1 MIIIRHPL
9 VVLTFFLVSIFPAK
23 NTLAQEMAGFVPDN
37 MAGVNRGIINPAAIF
52 DSPNCLDISLVT
64 GNFGVQNNY
73 VFLPRGTFSLR
84 DLANFRNTYFAEPGE
99 YFSTRENIGAMH
111 ARQNFRLQG
120 PSVLF
125 KYKNHSFAFVNSI
138 RGVSSVKRIPDHMV
152 NFFTYG
158 LTYTPQHNIPFNETR
173 AFSVASLGWA
183 EIGLGYATQLVGLA
197 AENINLGI
205 TAKYLMGYHG
215 LSARSEELLYEVNE
229 QRDVFFNRFN
239 SNSYLS
245 LPFDYFSND
254 FTGFESPVNGRGLA
268 FDLGV
273 TYTQKGQSV
282 QPGRANLFAWD
293 PAYADY
299 KYRVGFSLLDLG
311 AIRFRENTRQVVFEN
326 ADFVW
331 LNPQW
336 EDYLNLD
343 ELVTELRENQNSGEI
358 NSIEGE
364 PFSIFLPSA
373 ASLQLD
379 YNFGNNFFTYFMWV
393 QDIPFT
399 GNRVARS
406 SQIGVIPR
414 YETRWF
420 AVALPITL
428 HEYRTPRV
436 GLSLRLA
443 FLTIGTEQP
452 GGLLNINDMY
462 GADFYFSISWG
473 FKNCWFNKRTVN
485 PCLNGF

>member
-1 MIIIRHPL
+1 MRIYRQAL
-9 VVLTFFLVSIFPAK
+9 VLLTLLGISLFGANKAF
-23 NTLAQEMAGFVPDN
+23 AQEMAGFVPDN

-64 GNFGVQNNY
+64 GNFSVQNNY
-73 VFLPRGTFSLR
+73 LFLPRGTFSLR
-84 DLANFRNTYFAEPGE
+84 DLANFRDTYLAEPGE
-99 YFSTRENIGAMH
+99 YFSTRENISAMH
-111 ARQNFRLQG
+111 GRQNLRLQG

-138 RGVSSVKRIPDHMV
+138 RGVSSIKRIPDHMV

-183 EIGLGYATQLVGLA
+183 EIGLGYSTQLMSSPT
-197 AENINLGI
+197 ENITLGI

-229 QRDVFFNRFN
+229 ERDVYFSRFN

-245 LPFDYFSND
+245 LPIDFITND
-254 FTGFESPVNGRGLA
+254 FTGFESRVNGRGLT

-273 TYTQKGQSV
+273 TYTQKGQSA
-282 QPGRANLFAWD
+282 QPGKSNLFAWD

-299 KYRVGFSLLDLG
+299 KYRLGFSLLDLG
-311 AIRFRENTRQVVFEN
+311 SIRLRENTRQVVFEN

-331 LNPQW
+331 FDPQW

-343 ELVTELRENQNSGEI
+343 ELLTELRENQNSGEI
-358 NSIEGE
+358 NTIDGE
-364 PFSIFLPSA
+364 PFRMYLPSA

-393 QDIPFT
+393 QDIPIAR
-399 GNRVARS
+399 NRVARS

-436 GLSLRLA
+436 GLSVRIA

-452 GGLLNINDMY
+452 GGLLNIKDMY

-473 FKNCWFNKRTVN
+473 FKNCWFNKSSVN
-485 PCLNGF
+485 PCLNGW